1 MPYFWLF
8 GCLVD
13 LILRVDRD
21 VRFGC
26 FRLAKTIPSID
37 KFAMM

>member
-1 MPYFWLF
+1 MPYFLVLD
-8 GCLVD
+8 CLVD

-26 FRLAKTIPSID
+26 FRLAKTIPSVD